1 MNSAQSFTLTV
12 NSVNDAPTG
21 TGSTVFMAQNTTFT
35 FTTGNF
41 VITDS
46 NDAPANSLNRV
57 RISTLPAL

>member
-1 MNSAQSFTLTV
+1 MLTV
-12 NSVNDAPTG
+12 NSVNDAPSG
-21 TGSTVFMAQNTTFT
+21 TGSIVFMAQNTTFT
-35 FTTGNF
+35 FSTGNF